1 LHNFSIPD
9 QHVDKDVPPKG
20 QLLVEVT
27 FPPSGAVRFFRPGEH
42 CRFKLNLVFH
52 DTGFFC
58 MALQIDWKLFVS
70 TSVLIFV
77 AELPDKTAFATLMLM
92 GEHWCCC
99 FVYSIR
105 VSDVAEKGPR
115 RGKFPS
121 GNPKIQ
127 FSRTIWSSFVVIFI
141 AEWGDLT
148 QLASATLA
156 AEHKKPVTVFLAA
169 TLALLF
175 FFFELKGFPGLAAHW
190 RSP

>member
-70 TSVLIFV
+70 TFVLIFV
-77 AELPDKTAFATLMLM
+77 AELPDKTAFATLMLAT
-92 GEHWCCC
+92 
-99 FVYSIR
+99 R
-105 VSDVAEKGPR
+105 KQPLA
-115 RGKFPS
+115 
-121 GNPKIQ
+121 
-127 FSRTIWSSFVVIFI
+127 IFI
-141 AEWGDLT
+141 GVAMAFVIRSVVAVSFGSALGLLPRQWVSIGTAVLFILSAFLMWRRKDHEEENFHLET
-148 QLASATLA
+148 QKSNFRELSGVLSSL
-156 AEHKKPVTVFLAA
+156 FS
-169 TLALLF
+169 LLS
-175 FFFELKGFPGLAAHW
+175 EVI
-190 RSP
+190 